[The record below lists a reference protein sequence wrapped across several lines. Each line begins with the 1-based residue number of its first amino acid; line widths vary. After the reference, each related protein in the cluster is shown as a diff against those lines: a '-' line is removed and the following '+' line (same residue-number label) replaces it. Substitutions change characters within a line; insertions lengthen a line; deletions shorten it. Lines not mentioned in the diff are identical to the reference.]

1 MYMHNNTTTVR
12 LIRLVLKSAL
22 LLAALYLGFRLVVMA
37 FILTSPFVVAGALAL
52 AHEPPMR
59 FLERRLKLT
68 RSTTAMI
75 MVSVSAAIFAV
86 VVFAIGAGIAAE
98 MTHLVARLPHIE
110 MILRERSEGFTIAL
124 QGLFSLLPS
133 QLVGNINGTAEALV
147 NRISLLLPNMV
158 VAILG
163 LATLL
168 PQALF
173 FVIIVIVAT
182 FFLSRDLDLWRARV
196 IALLPEHT
204 VEPGLKIVAR
214 LVGALIGWI
223 KTQIIIMSVN
233 AVVVIFGLS
242 LLGTNFIVLIGI
254 AVGIFDILPV
264 LGPGTILLPW
274 AAYSLL
280 TADYVL
286 GIGLLVIFGLTS
298 VMRNALTPVVLS
310 ENIGIDPLAI
320 LAAMYAGLVLW
331 GALGLI
337 VGPIALVVYV
347 ALVEVGV
354 VAKVKKWL
362 LR

>member
-1 MYMHNNTTTVR
+1 
-12 LIRLVLKSAL
+12 
-22 LLAALYLGFRLVVMA
+22 
-37 FILTSPFVVAGALAL
+37 
-52 AHEPPMR
+52 
-59 FLERRLKLT
+59 
-68 RSTTAMI
+68 
-75 MVSVSAAIFAV
+75 
-86 VVFAIGAGIAAE
+86 
-98 MTHLVARLPHIE
+98 
-110 MILRERSEGFTIAL
+110 
-124 QGLFSLLPS
+124 
-133 QLVGNINGTAEALV
+133 
-147 NRISLLLPNMV
+147 
-158 VAILG
+158 
-163 LATLL
+163 
-168 PQALF
+168 
-173 FVIIVIVAT
+173 
-182 FFLSRDLDLWRARV
+182 
-196 IALLPEHT
+196 
-204 VEPGLKIVAR
+204 
-214 LVGALIGWI
+214 
-223 KTQIIIMSVN
+223 MSVN